1 MIKLVL
7 DKGAKKRCGDK
18 NFKFL
23 EGKKGLTDLLDP
35 PLFTKQYNGQST
47 KLVYNMNLI
56 LLTNY
61 DSCKLH

>member
-1 MIKLVL
+1 MITLVL
-7 DKGAKKRCGDK
+7 DKGAKKRFGDR

-23 EGKKGLTDLLDP
+23 EGKKPLTDLLDP
-35 PLFTKQYNGQST
+35 PLIIKQYNGQST

-61 DSCKLH
+61 DSCKLY